1 MHARMYAE
9 LLEIV
14 VILFSCNTQCVTNM
28 YEINLRWVAMITL
41 SPNLW
46 LVQGDM
52 PSTHAELVLLL

>member
-14 VILFSCNTQCVTNM
+14 VILFSRNTQWFTNM
-28 YEINLRWVAMITL
+28 YEINLIWVSMITL

-46 LVQGDM
+46 LVQGEVF
-52 PSTHAELVLLL
+52 STPAELVLLL